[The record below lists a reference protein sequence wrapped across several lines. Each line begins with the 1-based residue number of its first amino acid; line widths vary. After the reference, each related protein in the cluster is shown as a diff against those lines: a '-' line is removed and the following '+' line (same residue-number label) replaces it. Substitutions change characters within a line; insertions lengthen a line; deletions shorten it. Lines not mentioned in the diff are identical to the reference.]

1 MMSSGTLEVLQQANN
16 SLRSALVRFRSEQE
30 QCSNITAEDFSSLLS
45 EIVHA
50 ADCLQ
55 HQPAPPEAAEAVERA
70 TLEYRTNLEKL
81 RALLPQ
87 LQGNLLAEKSRLET
101 AQAHIAAAAAWAR
114 SSTTT
119 L

>member
-1 MMSSGTLEVLQQANN
+1 MTNSRTLAVLQQTNT

-55 HQPAPPEAAEAVERA
+55 HQSAPPEAAEAVKRA
-70 TLEYRTNLEKL
+70 TLEYRTNLETLKE
-81 RALLPQ
+81 LLPQ

-101 AQAHIAAAAAWAR
+101 AQAHVASAAAWAR
-114 SSTTT
+114 GSTTT